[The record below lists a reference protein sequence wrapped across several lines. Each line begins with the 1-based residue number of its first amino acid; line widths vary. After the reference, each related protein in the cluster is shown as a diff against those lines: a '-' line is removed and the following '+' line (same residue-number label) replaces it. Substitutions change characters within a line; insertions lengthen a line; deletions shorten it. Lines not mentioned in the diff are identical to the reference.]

1 MMSAY
6 LSLIHAEVCHAGTL
20 DPNSSFPLLQTQLLD
35 ESGVSLCSLPL
46 LPTGLQR
53 NNLWQAT
60 ALYQNAQDCTASLG
74 TAASLS
80 FVSEAASGQSLC
92 VDQIQL
98 LPSSILQPGAVFEAG
113 MQSALLALACNDI
126 TALSCL

>member
-1 MMSAY
+1 
-6 LSLIHAEVCHAGTL
+6 V
-20 DPNSSFPLLQTQLLD
+20 
-35 ESGVSLCSLPL
+35 SGVSLCSLPL

-60 ALYQNAQDCTASLG
+60 ALYQNAQDCIAVLG

-98 LPSSILQPGAVFEAG
+98 FPSSILQPGAVV
-113 MQSALLALACNDI
+113 LLSWNAVCI
-126 TALSCL
+126 ALSGLQ